1 MVAKLLGKYYSIYD
15 GKTEYILGQT
25 MHQEA
30 QENHKGGF
38 YVYQNVDEVIFADI
52 PFKKGGMF
60 IAPRT
65 ILKCLCWGKQLEYD
79 NGKLAFSY
87 ICPVQDIGIP

>member
-25 MHQEA
+25 LHQEA
-30 QENHKGGF
+30 EDNHKGGF
-38 YVYQNVDEVIFADI
+38 YVYKNVDEVIFADI
-52 PFKKGGMF
+52 PFKKGGLF

-65 ILKCLCWGKQLEYD
+65 ILKCLCWGK
-79 NGKLAFSY
+79 
-87 ICPVQDIGIP
+87 